1 MPIARPEKWLPIK
14 IALFL
19 GAVCGAIL
27 ALGGWREWQSRAAD
41 LAHAEIETRNLARS
55 VAQYADDTVE
65 LGKMFLVGLV
75 GRLER
80 DGVGPEAIGR
90 LRSLLE
96 VRKSTLGRV
105 RGLFVYDEHGD
116 WIATTEKIG
125 LAGLNNA
132 DRDYFINHKAS
143 ESREILIGNPV
154 RSRSG
159 GQWIITISQR
169 FNHLDGSFA
178 GVVLATIDVAH
189 FSEFFSRFDLGPGGA
204 ISLLS
209 RDGIILTRYP
219 DDGTYV
225 GQDLSRSNLMR
236 NIGER
241 ASEAVYYFNSPLDGR
256 DRLSSYKVSS
266 SFPLVALATRTQDDV
281 LAQWKQEA
289 WSRSIFILALVSI
302 IAAAGG
308 YLIRQLVQHQRL
320 SRALSDREADF
331 RLLAEES
338 SDMVL
343 RIGLDERIHYV
354 SPSCERILGWKP
366 GALIGSSPV
375 ARINEEDKT
384 RVKDVIARLK
394 SADIEE
400 AKIIYRT
407 RRNDDAEIWLE
418 TALRSTRSVTG
429 ELNGVVA
436 ISRDISDHIELEG
449 QLAALA
455 RTDALTGLAN
465 RRRFDEY
472 LELEWARAARD
483 RTELAVILVDVDHFK
498 KFNDQYGHP
507 AGDIA
512 LQEVAEILDGQARR
526 PGDLVAR
533 YGGEEFVLLL
543 PNTDAGGAGRMA
555 ERIRNGLAK
564 RKLPHSQNDPFGY
577 VTVSLGIATKRP
589 SEIHAGSEALLKNA
603 DDALYRAKALGR
615 DRWELFV
622 KADNVNDAELATHA
636 RRSVAG
642 SNDAATP
649 PFGPMT
655 TIR

>member
-1 MPIARPEKWLPIK
+1 
-14 IALFL
+14 
-19 GAVCGAIL
+19 
-27 ALGGWREWQSRAAD
+27 
-41 LAHAEIETRNLARS
+41 
-55 VAQYADDTVE
+55 
-65 LGKMFLVGLV
+65 
-75 GRLER
+75 
-80 DGVGPEAIGR
+80 
-90 LRSLLE
+90 
-96 VRKSTLGRV
+96 
-105 RGLFVYDEHGD
+105 
-116 WIATTEKIG
+116 
-125 LAGLNNA
+125 
-132 DRDYFINHKAS
+132 
-143 ESREILIGNPV
+143 
-154 RSRSG
+154 
-159 GQWIITISQR
+159 
-169 FNHLDGSFA
+169 
-178 GVVLATIDVAH
+178 
-189 FSEFFSRFDLGPGGA
+189 
-204 ISLLS
+204 
-209 RDGIILTRYP
+209 
-219 DDGTYV
+219 
-225 GQDLSRSNLMR
+225 
-236 NIGER
+236 
-241 ASEAVYYFNSPLDGR
+241 
-256 DRLSSYKVSS
+256 
-266 SFPLVALATRTQDDV
+266 
-281 LAQWKQEA
+281 
-289 WSRSIFILALVSI
+289 
-302 IAAAGG
+302 
-308 YLIRQLVQHQRL
+308 
-320 SRALSDREADF
+320 
-331 RLLAEES
+331 
-338 SDMVL
+338 MVL

>member
-1 MPIARPEKWLPIK
+1 
-14 IALFL
+14 
-19 GAVCGAIL
+19 
-27 ALGGWREWQSRAAD
+27 
-41 LAHAEIETRNLARS
+41 
-55 VAQYADDTVE
+55 
-65 LGKMFLVGLV
+65 
-75 GRLER
+75 
-80 DGVGPEAIGR
+80 
-90 LRSLLE
+90 
-96 VRKSTLGRV
+96 
-105 RGLFVYDEHGD
+105 
-116 WIATTEKIG
+116 
-125 LAGLNNA
+125 
-132 DRDYFINHKAS
+132 
-143 ESREILIGNPV
+143 
-154 RSRSG
+154 
-159 GQWIITISQR
+159 
-169 FNHLDGSFA
+169 
-178 GVVLATIDVAH
+178 
-189 FSEFFSRFDLGPGGA
+189 
-204 ISLLS
+204 
-209 RDGIILTRYP
+209 
-219 DDGTYV
+219 
-225 GQDLSRSNLMR
+225 
-236 NIGER
+236 
-241 ASEAVYYFNSPLDGR
+241 
-256 DRLSSYKVSS
+256 
-266 SFPLVALATRTQDDV
+266 VALATRTQDDV

-394 SADIEE
+394 SADIDE

-418 TALRSTRSVTG
+418 TALRSTRGVTG

-543 PNTDAGGAGRMA
+543 PNTDAGGAGQMADKIRGGLA
-555 ERIRNGLAK
+555 ERN
-564 RKLPHSQNDPFGY
+564 LPHMHNNPSGR
-577 VTVSLGIATKRP
+577 VTVSVGIATSRP
-589 SEIHAGSEALLKNA
+589 SEIRVGRDVLLRNA
-603 DDALYRAKALGR
+603 DTALYRAKALGR
-615 DRWELFV
+615 DRSELFGRSDNLNE
-622 KADNVNDAELATHA
+622 ADTASLVPGSLG
-636 RRSVAG
+636 G
-642 SNDAATP
+642 SNDLASP
-649 PFGPMT
+649 SFGSVET
-655 TIR
+655 TR